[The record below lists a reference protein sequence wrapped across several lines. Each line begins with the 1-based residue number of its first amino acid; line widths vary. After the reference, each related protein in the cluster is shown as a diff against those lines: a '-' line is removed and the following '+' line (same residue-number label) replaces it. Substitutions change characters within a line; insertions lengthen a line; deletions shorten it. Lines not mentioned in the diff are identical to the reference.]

1 MKLIKVKDNTQAM
14 YYRLKDNRIGVIY
27 PKTGYIRVSPSW
39 INDPE
44 WQEWYKKRHGSLH
57 YRDKVMSTKNLTL
70 HQINP
75 VKKVTSPNG
84 NYTYVRILF
93 EDIWKMQEYLKEY
106 EKKNCKVLEENGKA
120 LGS

>member
-1 MKLIKVKDNTQAM
+1 MKLIKIIDKTQAM

-39 INDPE
+39 INDPD
-44 WQEWYKKRHGSLH
+44 WKGWYKKRHGSLY
-57 YRDKVMSTKNLTL
+57 YREKVMSTKNLTL

-84 NYTYVRILF
+84 NYTYARILF
-93 EDIWKMQEYLKEY
+93 EDIWQMQKYLREY
-106 EKKNCKVLEENGKA
+106 EQKNCKVIKENESA
-120 LGS
+120 